1 MWNYEKRLE
10 YPVNITTPNPKIAQ
24 IIMSQYGGPDGE
36 LDDEVLG
43 YWNAVRN
50 RGGVPD
56 IETVY
61 PDVKS
66 DQNLARDLIH
76 RERQVEFAFE
86 NIRWFDANRWKIATE
101 TNHGKTYGMNVNIS
115 SKNALRS
122 EYYQRT
128 AFETRVF
135 LERQYLQP
143 IPQTAIMKNPDL
155 KQNPGW

>member
-1 MWNYEKRLE
+1 MEA
-10 YPVNITTPNPKIAQ
+10 KIEL
-24 IIMSQYGGPDGE
+24 GE

-128 AFETRVF
+128 GFRNPCFPRKTVFTADSTDCYYEESGSETESRLVMF
-135 LERQYLQP
+135 NL
-143 IPQTAIMKNPDL
+143 
-155 KQNPGW
+155 

>member
-1 MWNYEKRLE
+1 M
-10 YPVNITTPNPKIAQ
+10 P
-24 IIMSQYGGPDGE
+24 M
-36 LDDEVLG
+36 
-43 YWNAVRN
+43 RN

-76 RERQVEFAFE
+76 RERQVEFCF
-86 NIRWFDANRWKIATE
+86 RKISAGSMLIAGRLQRRPIM
-101 TNHGKTYGMNVNIS
+101 GKTYGMNVNIS

-143 IPQTAIMKNPDL
+143 IPQTAYYEESGSETESRLVMFNL
-155 KQNPGW
+155 